1 MNKTTIEYL
10 DFVLSK
16 ITDISNFIVW
26 NILKTESTDFD
37 FDNATEDDKHLMLDE
52 SRKVADLGIT
62 YGYFIKISHAEFR
75 LTDKG
80 IKAKELGGHLKY
92 QKSAKK
98 TPLNT
103 YQKIYLPFFILFGL
117 LGIYKVFQP
126 TVPVSDFHKLKTDF
140 DTLNS
145 RFDSIVKSTSKPT
158 LELLNDTSQT
168 KNFRDL
174 KND

>member
-10 DFVLSK
+10 ESVLFK
-16 ITDISNFIVW
+16 ITDISNFNVW
-26 NILKTESTDFD
+26 NILRTESDFD
-37 FDNATEDDKHLMLDE
+37 FDRATEENKHLMLNE
-52 SRKVADLGIT
+52 SRKVEDLGIT
-62 YGYFIKISHAEFR
+62 YGYFIKMSHAEFR

-92 QKSAKK
+92 QKFAKK

-103 YQKIYLPFFILFGL
+103 YQKIYLIFFILFGL
-117 LGIYKVFQP
+117 FGIYKVFEP
-126 TVPVSDFHKLKTDF
+126 SVSVSDFQKLKNDF
-140 DTLNS
+140 DSLNS

-158 LELLNDTSQT
+158 SKPLNYTSQT
-168 KNFRDL
+168 KNFGDL

>member
-16 ITDISNFIVW
+16 ITDKSNFIVW
-26 NILKTESTDFD
+26 NVLKTESAEFD
-37 FDNATEDDKHLMLDE
+37 FDNATEKDKHLMLDE
-52 SRKVADLGIT
+52 SRKVVDLGIT
-62 YGYFIKISHAEFR
+62 YGYFIKISSAEFR
-75 LTDKG
+75 LKDKG
-80 IKAKELGGHLKY
+80 IKAKELGGHSKY
-92 QKSAKK
+92 KRFSKK

-126 TVPVSDFHKLKTDF
+126 TVPVSNFEKLKSDF
-140 DTLNS
+140 DIINS
-145 RFDSIVKSTSKPT
+145 RFDSIVKSTSKST
-158 LELLNDTSQT
+158 LEKLNSKSQT
-168 KNFRDL
+168 TILGDL